1 MVEESSG
8 MQDERITSM
17 RMRTYLFAPIAAREY
32 PTIALLDNP
41 YVWGGVQMKTHKS
54 WYDG

>member
-54 WYDG
+54 